1 MISVNEALTRI
12 TAAFAPLPA
21 ETVGV
26 ADCLGRVLA
35 EPVVARTTQ
44 PPANVAAMDGYAVRA
59 DDFQRRLP
67 VRLRVI
73 GEVAA
78 GKSFRGSV
86 HPGEAVRISTGAT
99 MPGGTNAVAI
109 QDIAELDADGGVTIA
124 ELVPAARHVRP
135 AGLDFTTGQIGLAAG
150 KTLTARD
157 VGLIAAMNVPWVR
170 VRRRPRVAVLATG
183 DEVVLPGEPL
193 GTNQIVSANSLSL
206 MALVT
211 ACGGIPLNLGVAQ
224 DTPESLLRCA
234 AAAEGADLLVTTGG
248 ASVGDHDLVHKVLGQ
263 RGQTVEAWQVAM
275 RPGRPLLFGRVGS
288 VPLLGLPGNPVSSL
302 ISALLFLR
310 PALRVL
316 LAQPHETTSLTP
328 TARLAQPLPA
338 NDSLQAYLRANLGW
352 NGDGDLIVTPFV
364 QQDAAMLTTLAASD
378 CLIIRAPHAPAAATG
393 ERVNILLLDSG
404 GSLST

>member
-1 MISVNEALTRI
+1 MISVTDALTRI

-35 EPVVARTTQ
+35 EPVVARTNQ
-44 PPANVAAMDGYAVRA
+44 PPANVAAMDGYAVRS

-67 VRLRVI
+67 IRLHVI

-99 MPGGTNAVAI
+99 MPSGTNAVAA
-109 QDIAELDADGGVTIA
+109 QEIAELDAEGYITVA
-124 ELVPAARHVRP
+124 EVVPAARHIRP
-135 AGLDFTTGQIGLAAG
+135 AGMDFTAGHIGVAAG

-170 VRRRPRVAVLATG
+170 VRRRPRVAILATG

-193 GTNQIVSANSLSL
+193 GINQIVSANTLSL

-211 ACGGIPLNLGVAQ
+211 ACGGTPINLGVAQ
-224 DTPESLLRCA
+224 DNAESLLRCA
-234 AAAEGADLLVTTGG
+234 AAAEGADLLITSGG
-248 ASVGDHDLVHKVLGQ
+248 ASVGDHDLVHRVLGQ
-263 RGQTVEAWQVAM
+263 RGLTVDSWQVAM

-288 VPLLGLPGNPVSSL
+288 VPLVGLPGNPVSSL
-302 ISALLFLR
+302 VSALLFVRPVLR
-310 PALRVL
+310 IL
-316 LAQPHETTSLTP
+316 LAQPEDSTALTP
-328 TARLAQPLPA
+328 TARLAQPLPG
-338 NDSLQAYLRANLGW
+338 NDSRQAYLRATLGW
-352 NGDGDLIVTPFV
+352 NAEGELTVTPFV
-364 QQDAAMLTTLAASD
+364 QQDSAMLTTLAGAD
-378 CLIIRAPHAPAAATG
+378 CLIIRPPEAAAAATG
-393 ERVNILLLDSG
+393 DRVEILRLDG
-404 GSLST
+404 GCLST